1 MLQLILGGARSGKSR
16 LAEKLASDSGLSVT
30 YIATSRPL
38 DGEMNQRIA
47 LHRGRRPGHWGL
59 IEEPLELARVL
70 GENAAAD
77 HCLLVDCLTLWLTNL
92 LMLEDADRMA
102 FERDQLLQTLA
113 SLPGEII
120 FVSNETGLGVVP
132 LGELTRRYVDEAGWL
147 HQALAERC
155 QRPCKAIDAS
165 AYEQALARQQQLTKP
180 AGSLG
185 QLEALAVQLAGL
197 QGQVKPSVDRLWIA
211 IFAGDHGVVAEG
223 VSAFPQEVTGQMLHN
238 FVTGGA
244 AISVLAR
251 RLDAQL
257 EVVDLG
263 TVTPSLDLPGVRHL
277 NIGAGTAN
285 FVDGPAMTQ
294 AQGQLALQA
303 GRDSVSRALDS
314 GAQLFIG
321 GEMGIGNTTAASAL
335 ACALLDCPVSDLT
348 GPGTGLNAAGVSHK
362 IAVIERAL
370 ALHAA
375 QRGDALQ
382 TLFNLGGFE
391 MAALVGAYLA
401 CAQEGIAVLVDGF
414 ICSVAALVAVRL
426 NPACRQWLVFGHRGA
441 EPGHRHVLHSLDARP
456 LLELGLR
463 LGEGSGAA
471 LAVPLLRLACAL
483 HGQMATFAEAAVA
496 DRPA

>member
-1 MLQLILGGARSGKSR
+1 MTDTWWLNPCK
-16 LAEKLASDSGLSVT
+16 
-30 YIATSRPL
+30 PL
-38 DGEMNQRIA
+38 DS
-47 LHRGRRPGHWGL
+47 H
-59 IEEPLELARVL
+59 
-70 GENAAAD
+70 
-77 HCLLVDCLTLWLTNL
+77 
-92 LMLEDADRMA
+92 
-102 FERDQLLQTLA
+102 
-113 SLPGEII
+113 
-120 FVSNETGLGVVP
+120 
-132 LGELTRRYVDEAGWL
+132 TR
-147 HQALAERC
+147 
-155 QRPCKAIDAS
+155 
-165 AYEQALARQQQLTKP
+165 EQALARQQQLTKP

-197 QGQVKPSVDRLWIA
+197 QGQLKPAMEQVWIT

-251 RLDAQL
+251 QLDAQL

-263 TVTPSLDLPGVRHL
+263 TVTPSLNLPGVRHL
-277 NIGAGTAN
+277 NIGSGTAN
-285 FVDGPAMTQ
+285 FVNGAAMTA
-294 AQGQLALQA
+294 AQGGQALQA
-303 GRDSVSRALDS
+303 GRDSVLRALAS

-335 ACALLDCPVSDLT
+335 ACALLDCRVSDLT
-348 GPGTGLNAAGVSHK
+348 GPGTGLNAQGVSHK
-362 IAVIERAL
+362 VAVIERAL

-375 QRGDALQ
+375 DRNDVLQ

-391 MAALVGAYLA
+391 IAALAGAYLA
-401 CAQEGIAVLVDGF
+401 CAQAGVAVLVDGF
-414 ICSVAALVAVRL
+414 ICSVAALVATRL
-426 NPACRQWLVFGHRGA
+426 NPGCRDWLLFGHRGA
-441 EPGHRHVLHSLDARP
+441 EPGHRHVLQSLEAEP